1 MKTLAFSIFSVSF
14 LQTAS
19 AVSLIQLNFAG
30 PVTPAQQQVFEDAAD
45 FWNSAI
51 TGYDL
56 LYNNVGVEEAHSLTI
71 NVTLPE
77 IDGVGQVLGSAGPNT
92 VKYYD
97 DNPLGAP
104 TVAMW
109 YTLSGSMQFDSA
121 DVDAM
126 IANNSFYGVVLHEMA
141 HVIGIGT
148 LWEFN
153 TVNGY
158 GVNLYTS
165 GSGQYLGANALAAW
179 QTEFGQAGATYVPV
193 ELGGGTGTANGHWNE
208 VDFQAGLT
216 GITSSI
222 TNMDFAYELMTGWTN
237 GTFFL
242 SEVTLGGLDDLGYIV
257 DYSKAG
263 VIEYVPEP
271 ALSSMLGLAACAL
284 LCRRR

>member
-1 MKTLAFSIFSVSF
+1 MKALFLPVLSVSM
-14 LQTAS
+14 LQMAS
-19 AVSLIQLNFAG
+19 AVSLIQLNFDAS
-30 PVTPAQQQVFEDAAD
+30 VTPAQQQVFEDAAA
-45 FWNSAI
+45 FWNSTI

-71 NVTLPE
+71 NVSIPY
-77 IDGVGQVLGSAGPNT
+77 IDGVGLVLGSAGPEV

-104 TVAMW
+104 TVALW
-109 YTLSGSMQFDSA
+109 YTLSGSMEFDSA

-126 IANNSFYGVVLHEMA
+126 LANNSLYGVVLHEMA

-158 GVNLYTS
+158 GVDLYTS
-165 GSGQYLGANALAAW
+165 GSGQYLGPNALAAW
-179 QTEFGQAGATYVPV
+179 QSEFGQAGATHVPV
-193 ELGGGTGTANGHWNE
+193 ELGGGPGTANGHWNE
-208 VDFQAGLT
+208 VDVQAGLT

-222 TNMDFAYELMTGWTN
+222 TGMDFAYELMTGWTD

-271 ALSSMLGLAACAL
+271 ALAPMLGLAACAL
-284 LCRRR
+284 LRRRR